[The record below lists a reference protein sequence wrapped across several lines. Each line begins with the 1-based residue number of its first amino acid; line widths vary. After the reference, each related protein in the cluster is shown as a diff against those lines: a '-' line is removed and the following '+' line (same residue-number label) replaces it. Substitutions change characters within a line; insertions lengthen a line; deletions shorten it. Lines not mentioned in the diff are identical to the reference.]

1 MQSTEAGYEF
11 HASST
16 SICKIEFFFLETHPM
31 IRKLLIGLPE
41 RDRET
46 RSNTRHCS
54 RLTSSLYCTAILPL
68 KANMQCR
75 VGLLLQFLLVSVNA
89 SSASLH
95 ASFPVGGACSPA
107 HAPCRC
113 CLLMLSVWNKSSPEV
128 LQIQGR
134 NADTRLFL
142 DKMQTLDLLMELT

>member
-1 MQSTEAGYEF
+1 MNSMHPRLPSAK
-11 HASST
+11 SS
-16 SICKIEFFFLETHPM
+16 FYFLETHPM

-89 SSASLH
+89 SSASPLH
-95 ASFPVGGACSPA
+95 ASFPVGGSCCSYSPA
-107 HAPCRC
+107 HAPC
-113 CLLMLSVWNKSSPEV
+113 CLLLAVCLEQEELIRAPPDS
-128 LQIQGR
+128 GR
-134 NADTRLFL
+134 KCRRL
-142 DKMQTLDLLMELT
+142 TSLMGLT

>member
-1 MQSTEAGYEF
+1 MNSMHPRLPSAK
-11 HASST
+11 SS
-16 SICKIEFFFLETHPM
+16 FYFLETHPM

-142 DKMQTLDLLMELT
+142 EKMQTLDLLMELT